1 MNTKH
6 IFITSALFALMRLQA
21 QPLQKGQQ
29 IPQTKFPQTFN
40 HHKPTLDLALYKNKI
55 IVFDFWSINCIGC
68 IQSFPK
74 LDSLQKKFGS
84 DVQLILVTKD
94 PLQKVKDFFEKRK
107 KIKIPQVPFICNDTV
122 LQQYFPHIGVPAYA
136 WLNKEH
142 QFLFLTNG
150 SDLNEQSITKL
161 LNNQTVNMA
170 AHQTGRQ
177 QIKNVIN
184 KEYEEK
190 LQFVSYLTTCISG
203 QRESY
208 SNALKKRTTGIEV
221 KCESVTALY
230 VMAFNEN
237 GKFNYKRVGR
247 LVTDFAEPY
256 KYSKPAN
263 EAEYQDWKKQ
273 YAYSYELL
281 VPKSDTLLK
290 YMYMKQDLQRFFQ
303 LSAQVK
309 PIYKKCIVLETID
322 GMLNIKTKGAAS
334 FNSFNRSSVSGDVNF
349 PQRELI
355 NLPFQYFLHSI
366 SYWLETEYKLPFEN
380 SINFSG
386 NVDIRLSGEA
396 VETLSIKKL
405 NEELKQYGL
414 ILVEKDMPV
423 QCLILS
429 DKEKPV
435 Q

>member
-1 MNTKH
+1 
-6 IFITSALFALMRLQA
+6 
-21 QPLQKGQQ
+21 
-29 IPQTKFPQTFN
+29 
-40 HHKPTLDLALYKNKI
+40 
-55 IVFDFWSINCIGC
+55 
-68 IQSFPK
+68 
-74 LDSLQKKFGS
+74 
-84 DVQLILVTKD
+84 LILVSKE
-94 PLQKVKDFFEKRK
+94 PLPKVKDFFEKRK
-107 KIKIPQVPFICNDTV
+107 KIKIPQVPFICNDTL

-142 QFLFLTNG
+142 RFLFLTNG

-161 LNNQTVNMA
+161 MNNQPLNLA
-170 AHQTGRQ
+170 AHQSGRLS
-177 QIKNVIN
+177 IKNVIN

-208 SNALKKRTTGIEV
+208 SSALKKRTTVIEA
-221 KCESVTALY
+221 KCESATELY

-237 GKFNYKRVGR
+237 GKYNYKRVGR
-247 LVTDFAEPY
+247 LITDFQEPY

-263 EAEYQDWKKQ
+263 EAEIQGWKKQ

-290 YMYMKQDLQRFFQ
+290 FIYMKQDLQRFFQ
-303 LSAQVK
+303 LTAQVK
-309 PIYKKCIVLETID
+309 QVYKKCIVLETID
-322 GMLNIKTKGAAS
+322 GNLNMKTKGGTS
-334 FNSFNRSSVSGDVNF
+334 FTSFDRSSVNRNVEL

-355 NLPFQYFLHSI
+355 NHPFQLFLHSI

-380 SINFSG
+380 TVTFKG

-396 VETLSIKKL
+396 VESLNMKKL

-414 ILVEKDMPV
+414 ILVEKEMPV
-423 QCLILS
+423 QCLYLT